1 MQRCISAPGEMAPRE
16 GTTQFGHRDAHKKKI
31 NNTEYKPVVPT
42 TQSQRN
48 KTNNVAT
55 RTTEIHSPRIE
66 IEYLQ

>member
-1 MQRCISAPGEMAPRE
+1 MQRCISAPGEMAPQE
-16 GTTQFGHRDAHKKKI
+16 GTTQFGHQRSTQKI
-31 NNTEYKPVVPT
+31 NNIEYKPVVPT

>member
-16 GTTQFGHRDAHKKKI
+16 GTTQFGQRDAHTKI
-31 NNTEYKPVVPT
+31 NNIEYKPVVPT

-55 RTTEIHSPRIE
+55 CTTEIHSA
-66 IEYLQ
+66 